1 MTRGLIL
8 KGICELSRDWAV
20 AESRSVRPSVS
31 VMASLALL
39 LSLILSVSPVAAKY
53 ASLVMD
59 AETGRILHQTNA
71 DTRNYPASLTK
82 MMTLYM
88 AFDALDSGVWT
99 LDKRLKVSRRA
110 ASQPALRLGLEPGR
124 SITVKQAILGL
135 VTRSANDVA
144 TVIAENIT
152 GSERSFA
159 LHMTAKARKLGMRR
173 TTFRNASGL
182 PHRGQMSTARD
193 MARLA
198 RALIRKHARYYYF
211 FSTQRFRFGGQA
223 HDNHNEL
230 LHTYEGTD
238 GIKTGYIRASGYNLV
253 ASVKRKGQRLIGV
266 VFGGNSSKHRDRH
279 MKFLLDKGFQSLGRK
294 MMSQYKSS
302 TASTATTVPTP
313 KRTLRRSSQSGNW
326 GIQVGAF
333 ARYDQAHKA
342 ARAAVDLVP
351 RILRDG
357 RIKVVALKKRSG
369 RTLHRARIYGIS
381 KRQAFLV
388 CSYLKKRK
396 KHCMEMRIKTGVHVA
411 ANRS

>member
-1 MTRGLIL
+1 MTTRDFLLRGIY
-8 KGICELSRDWAV
+8 KLSRNLAV
-20 AESRSVRPSVS
+20 AKPRSVQPHVS
-31 VMASLALL
+31 VMASLGFLI
-39 LSLILSVSPVAAKY
+39 SLILSASPVAAKY

-82 MMTLYM
+82 MMTIYM
-88 AFDALDSGVWT
+88 AFDALDTGTWT
-99 LDKRLKVSRRA
+99 LDKSLKISHRA
-110 ASQPALRLGLEPGR
+110 ARQPASRLGLEPGR

-159 LHMTAKARKLGMRR
+159 QHMTAKAHELGMKR

-193 MARLA
+193 MAKLA

-211 FSTQRFRFGGQA
+211 FSTPQFRYGGRA

-253 ASVKRKGQRLIGV
+253 ASAKRNGQRLIGV
-266 VFGGNSSKHRDRH
+266 VFGGNSSNQRDRH
-279 MKFLLDKGFQSLGRK
+279 MKSLLDKGFQRLNSN
-294 MMSQYKSS
+294 MISQYKSS
-302 TASTATTVPTP
+302 TATTVPNP
-313 KRTLRRSSQSGNW
+313 KRTSRRSSQSENW
-326 GIQVGAF
+326 GVQVGAF
-333 ARYDQAHKA
+333 AHYGQAQKA
-342 ARAAVDLVP
+342 AHAAVVLVP
-351 RILRDG
+351 RILGDG
-357 RIKVVALKKRSG
+357 WIKIVPLKKRSG

-388 CSYLKKRK
+388 CNYLKKRK
-396 KHCMEMRIKTGVHVA
+396 KHCMELRIKTSMHVA